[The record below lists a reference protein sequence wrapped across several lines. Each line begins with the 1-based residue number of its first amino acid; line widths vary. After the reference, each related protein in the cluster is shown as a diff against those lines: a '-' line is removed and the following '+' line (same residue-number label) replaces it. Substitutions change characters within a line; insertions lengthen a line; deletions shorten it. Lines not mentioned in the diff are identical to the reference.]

1 MLRRILS
8 ALVLIPA
15 ALAVVVFSPPLL
27 FLAALGIVGSL
38 CLFEYFQLMEKMG
51 ARGQPWFGHAAFWL
65 LLMGAGL
72 AEAYA
77 FPLSAGL
84 VLGAFLAAIWR
95 PASMKDRVLGMMSN
109 LLGVFYLGVCLCAAY
124 AIRYRFGSRL
134 GLEWMLMLLA
144 VTWAGDTAA
153 LFAGRTF
160 GRTPFAPKLSPK
172 KTNEGAAGG
181 LLAGLVVAMLLRYFL
196 FSDLP
201 LAHVAAASLLI
212 GIFGQLGD
220 LAESMFK
227 RAAEV
232 KESSNLIPGHGGILD
247 RIDSLLFAFPVLYIY
262 LELLY
267 TTPR

>member
-15 ALAVVVFSPPLL
+15 ALAAVVFSPPLL
-27 FLAALGIVGSL
+27 FLAALGFVGSL
-38 CLFEYFQLMEKMG
+38 CLFEYYRLIEKIG
-51 ARGQPWFGHAAFWL
+51 VRGQPWFGHAAFWL
-65 LLMGAGL
+65 LLIGVGR

-77 FPLSAGL
+77 VPLIAGL

-109 LLGVFYLGVCLCAAY
+109 LLGVFYLGVCLYAAY
-124 AIRYRFGSRL
+124 AIRFRFGSRP
-134 GLEWMLMLLA
+134 GLEWMLVLLA
-144 VTWAGDTAA
+144 VIWAGDTAA
-153 LFAGRTF
+153 LFVGRAF
-160 GRTPFAPKLSPK
+160 GRTPFASKLSPK
-172 KTNEGAAGG
+172 KTYEGAVGG
-181 LLAGLVVAMLLRYFL
+181 LLAGLLVAMLLRHFL
-196 FSDLP
+196 FPDLP
-201 LAHVAAASLLI
+201 PGHVAAASVVA

-220 LAESMFK
+220 LAESLFK

-232 KESSNLIPGHGGILD
+232 KESSNLIPGHGGVLD

-267 TTPR
+267 ATPR

>member
-8 ALVLIPA
+8 ALVLVPA
-15 ALAVVVFSPPLL
+15 ALAVVIFSPPLV
-27 FLAALGIVGSL
+27 FLAALGIAGSL
-38 CLFEYFQLMEKMG
+38 CLFEYFRLMEKMG
-51 ARGQPWFGHAAFWL
+51 ARGQPWLGHAAFWIL
-65 LLMGAGL
+65 LAGAGL
-72 AEAYA
+72 TEAYA
-77 FPLSAGL
+77 VPLGAALL
-84 VLGAFLAAIWR
+84 VGAFLAAIWR

-109 LLGVFYLGVCLCAAY
+109 LLGVLYMGVCLYAAY
-124 AIRYRFGSRL
+124 EIRYRFGSRL
-134 GLEWMLMLLA
+134 GLEWMMMLLA

-160 GRTPFAPKLSPK
+160 GRTPFTPMFSPR
-172 KTNEGAAGG
+172 KTWEGAAGG
-181 LLAGLVVAMLLRYFL
+181 LLAGLVVALLLGHFL

-201 LAHVAAASLLI
+201 LWHVAAASLLI

-220 LAESMFK
+220 LAESMIK

-247 RIDSLLFAFPVLYIY
+247 RIDSLLFAFPILYIY

-267 TTPR
+267 PAQR